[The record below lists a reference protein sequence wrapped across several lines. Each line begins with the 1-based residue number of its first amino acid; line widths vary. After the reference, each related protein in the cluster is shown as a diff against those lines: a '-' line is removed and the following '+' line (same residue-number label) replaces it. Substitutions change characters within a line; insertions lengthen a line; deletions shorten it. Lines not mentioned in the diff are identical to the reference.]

1 MTPWLPGDP
10 GDPGD
15 RGAPVAA
22 GAARCGTA
30 RRAVVAA
37 VPAPA
42 VLVAAV
48 LTAAVLTAVVLPAA
62 VAEALSPAAAAAW
75 SPGSAAGG
83 PLTARGSG
91 GDEGLRPVDGAAGHR
106 RPPVLTTGRYRDR
119 TVEPTSQNIY
129 SVRRALPGSTVVV
142 GATVTRGPGGQGGQ
156 GAAGAGAPGPG
167 RLTVLLG
174 YPRADGGGF
183 VPCGRSDRSPLTRAA
198 RMPLSTD
205 VAWSVEARGCPA
217 RAELRVAVFAVR
229 TSGVPV
235 GSAYELD
242 VWEVPAPGGT
252 SLPEPAPGAGAHPDA
267 GVATT
272 TVAAAASPATAPVLE
287 PGESV
292 HVALDRG
299 RVGWL
304 GVPVGVG
311 EELAVRADVD
321 PLPGRPAAEL
331 ALVGP
336 AGGLAGPPDSGSRGR
351 AGPGPLVLGA
361 DGAVVTPAS
370 RSGGDPGAG
379 AASEPGVH
387 LVALWVAG
395 SGTAEVTVTTAA
407 VPGARRSGAGWLY
420 AGPPRA
426 LPLPTGASPVAWPGA
441 AGDVGGAG
449 PADASGESAARTPA
463 VPGRTVGGVALLLGA
478 VALGG
483 AGMALLRR
491 ARRH

>member
-10 GDPGD
+10 GDPG
-15 RGAPVAA
+15 ALVAA
-22 GAARCGTA
+22 GAARCGIA
-30 RRAVVAA
+30 RRAVVAPVLVAA
-37 VPAPA
+37 VPSAAATMAA
-42 VLVAAV
+42 VLVATV

-242 VWEVPAPGGT
+242 VWEVLAPGGT

-287 PGESV
+287 PGASV
-292 HVALDRG
+292 HVALARG

-351 AGPGPLVLGA
+351 AGPG
-361 DGAVVTPAS
+361 
-370 RSGGDPGAG
+370 
-379 AASEPGVH
+379 
-387 LVALWVAG
+387 
-395 SGTAEVTVTTAA
+395 
-407 VPGARRSGAGWLY
+407 
-420 AGPPRA
+420 
-426 LPLPTGASPVAWPGA
+426 
-441 AGDVGGAG
+441 
-449 PADASGESAARTPA
+449 
-463 VPGRTVGGVALLLGA
+463 
-478 VALGG
+478 
-483 AGMALLRR
+483 
-491 ARRH
+491 

>member
-1 MTPWLPGDP
+1 M
-10 GDPGD
+10 
-15 RGAPVAA
+15 
-22 GAARCGTA
+22 
-30 RRAVVAA
+30 
-37 VPAPA
+37 
-42 VLVAAV
+42 
-48 LTAAVLTAVVLPAA
+48 
-62 VAEALSPAAAAAW
+62 
-75 SPGSAAGG
+75 GG
-83 PLTARGSG
+83 PLTARGSV
-91 GDEGLRPVDGAAGHR
+91 GDEGLRPVDGATGPR

-119 TVEPTSQNIY
+119 TVEPASQNIY
-129 SVRRALPGSTVVV
+129 SVRRTLPGSTVVV
-142 GATVTRGPGGQGGQ
+142 GATVTHGPGGQGGQ
-156 GAAGAGAPGPG
+156 GAPAGTGAPGPG

-205 VAWSVEARGCPA
+205 VAWSAEARGCPA

-252 SLPEPAPGAGAHPDA
+252 SLPEPAPGAGAHPDP

-272 TVAAAASPATAPVLE
+272 TVVAAASPATAPVLE
-287 PGESV
+287 PGAGV
-292 HVALDRG
+292 HVALARG

-336 AGGLAGPPDSGSRGR
+336 AGGLASPPDAGSRGR

-370 RSGGDPGAG
+370 RAGGDPGAG

-407 VPGARRSGAGWLY
+407 VPGAPRTGAGWSY
-420 AGPPRA
+420 AGPPRD
-426 LPLPTGASPVAWPGA
+426 LPLPTGASPAAWPGA
-441 AGDVGGAG
+441 RGDVGAAG

-483 AGMALLRR
+483 AGTVLLRR
-491 ARRH
+491 ARRR

>member
-1 MTPWLPGDP
+1 M
-10 GDPGD
+10 
-15 RGAPVAA
+15 
-22 GAARCGTA
+22 
-30 RRAVVAA
+30 
-37 VPAPA
+37 
-42 VLVAAV
+42 
-48 LTAAVLTAVVLPAA
+48 
-62 VAEALSPAAAAAW
+62 
-75 SPGSAAGG
+75 
-83 PLTARGSG
+83 
-91 GDEGLRPVDGAAGHR
+91 
-106 RPPVLTTGRYRDR
+106 LTTGRYRDR

-142 GATVTRGPGGQGGQ
+142 GATVTRGPGGPGGQGGQ
-156 GAAGAGAPGPG
+156 GAAGTGAPGPG

-287 PGESV
+287 PGASV

-336 AGGLAGPPDSGSRGR
+336 AGGLAGPPD
-351 AGPGPLVLGA
+351 
-361 DGAVVTPAS
+361 
-370 RSGGDPGAG
+370 
-379 AASEPGVH
+379 AA
-387 LVALWVAG
+387 
-395 SGTAEVTVTTAA
+395 
-407 VPGARRSGAGWLY
+407 
-420 AGPPRA
+420 
-426 LPLPTGASPVAWPGA
+426 PGA
-441 AGDVGGAG
+441 APG
-449 PADASGESAARTPA
+449 
-463 VPGRTVGGVALLLGA
+463 PGRSCSGPTG
-478 VALGG
+478 
-483 AGMALLRR
+483 RW
-491 ARRH
+491 